1 VTHRVHVRR
10 HTGPA
15 RSAVSGRISGPKL
28 AAMPSLRLT
37 LLFLAVSFPLA
48 ARSVA
53 QNAPTPA
60 STAGSATSSPTET
73 AVEPEVQWKRDS
85 DRRAEELTRRWGPG
99 TDAALRDQILSL
111 QQQDQEAR
119 GLIARQDGKAAP
131 AKDLRELD
139 RELSAKLRALIEV
152 HGWPTVALV
161 GLPASNAAML
171 LLNHTPD
178 HVWQKALLPQLE
190 ELADAGKIDA
200 AMLAVVVDKELVS
213 EGKLQRYGTQF
224 RSMGTSMRMY
234 AVEDPATLDAR
245 RARLQLPPIA
255 VYRSMLSRMYG
266 LPASESVVQAPVP
279 IP

>member
-1 VTHRVHVRR
+1 
-10 HTGPA
+10 
-15 RSAVSGRISGPKL
+15 
-28 AAMPSLRLT
+28 MPSLRLA

-48 ARSVA
+48 ARSPA
-53 QNAPTPA
+53 QNAPTPG

-73 AVEPEVQWKRDS
+73 SVEPELQWKRDS
-85 DRRAEELTRRWGPG
+85 DRRAEELTRRWGTG

-119 GLIARQDGKAAP
+119 GLVPRQDGKAAP
-131 AKDLRELD
+131 SKDLREVD
-139 RELSAKLRALIEV
+139 RELSAKLRAVIEV

-190 ELADAGKIDA
+190 ELADAGRIDA

-255 VYRSMLSRMYG
+255 VYRAILSRMYG
-266 LPASESVVQAPVP
+266 LPASETVVQAPTP
-279 IP
+279 AP

>member
-1 VTHRVHVRR
+1 MR
-10 HTGPA
+10 
-15 RSAVSGRISGPKL
+15 
-28 AAMPSLRLT
+28 
-37 LLFLAVSFPLA
+37 
-48 ARSVA
+48 
-53 QNAPTPA
+53 
-60 STAGSATSSPTET
+60 E
-73 AVEPEVQWKRDS
+73 
-85 DRRAEELTRRWGPG
+85 
-99 TDAALRDQILSL
+99 QILSFER
-111 QQQDQEAR
+111 QDQEAR
-119 GLIARQDGKAAP
+119 GLILRQDGQATAA
-131 AKDLRELD
+131 KNLREVD
-139 RELSAKLRALIEV
+139 RDLSAKLRGLIEV

-161 GLPASNAAML
+161 GMPASNAAML

-255 VYRSMLSRMYG
+255 VYRGMLSRMYG
-266 LPASESVVQAPVP
+266 MPASDAVAQAPAP
-279 IP
+279 ATAAE